1 MPLGSKLPLRTDGPS
16 PATGCQRGGGI
27 VGGSGV
33 VKEAVEGR
41 ARAADGRAKCP
52 ELGELRGEWRRGE
65 VVSRERSEVVRC
77 EGCEELG
84 TAFPEAV
91 GGTGVVEGG
100 VDAGRR
106 LLLVTVGKE
115 EHAGVVL
122 GQVERLER
130 RAVAGAEL
138 RGVSEGRTCA
148 RPQ

>member
-1 MPLGSKLPLRTDGPS
+1 MPLGSKLPLRTDGPN
-16 PATGCQRGGGI
+16 PATGCQRGGGT

-33 VKEAVEGR
+33 AKEAVEGR
-41 ARAADGRAKCP
+41 AGAADVRAKCS

-91 GGTGVVEGG
+91 GCTGVVEGG

-122 GQVERLER
+122 GQGGGLER
-130 RAVAGAEL
+130 RARRRDRL
-138 RGVSEGRTCA
+138 
-148 RPQ
+148 